1 MSKFNNKTQTNKP
14 NTKNMAGGE
23 AFTYKDIRQEI
34 VSLVLNAMLAGKNS
48 FYETEKDR
56 INKIINFVKNNKEE
70 AEFLAK
76 AMVFARNE
84 GNLRSVSHILGAT
97 LVENVKGVD
106 FLRPALYKTLVR
118 PDDALEMVSLFLSRN
133 KDVKV
138 PNVLQRSI
146 VDAFESK
153 WDEYQLKKYASL
165 SKELK
170 LKDLVKMFRPNPNNL
185 VALGKAK
192 DTNVFKRLIEDRL
205 ENIDTA
211 QTINSTCVGKDRK
224 KAYKELL
231 KDNKLGYMAAL
242 KNIMNMLEVDIGE
255 KTVDRLCNLLT
266 NERAVLNSRVL
277 PFRFVQAY
285 NELDSNRNKF
295 DTFKVKAILDALEK
309 GFALSSGCINI
320 ANKNEKVALLLDE
333 SSSMGGSGD
342 KTPFTIG
349 KTLMASMLCGL
360 DKKNVVGYLWATTP
374 REVSIDKSPMKFVKE
389 TFSHGGGTD
398 LKSAFKSLIDKKTKV
413 DKIVI
418 FTDKQGYSC
427 TASELKDYVNKYKAI
442 SPNVKIL
449 FWNLEGYAQG
459 TPLKLNDDILEISG
473 YSDKILEVIP
483 YIWENKDALVEKIES
498 IKLS

>member
-1 MSKFNNKTQTNKP
+1 MSKFNNKTQTNKAD
-14 NTKNMAGGE
+14 TINMVGSE
-23 AFTYKDIRQEI
+23 AFSYKDIRQEI
-34 VSLVLNAMLAGKNS
+34 ISLVLNAMLAGKNS

-56 INKIINFVKNNKEE
+56 INKIINFIKNNKEE

-133 KDVKV
+133 KNVKV

-231 KDNKLGYMAAL
+231 KENKLGYMAAL
-242 KNIMNMLEVDIGE
+242 KNIINMLEVDIGE
-255 KTVDRLCNLLT
+255 KTIERLCNLLT
-266 NERAVLNSRVL
+266 NEKAVLNSRVL

-333 SSSMGGSGD
+333 SGSMGSSD
-342 KTPFTIG
+342 KDPFTIG

-374 REVSIDKSPMKFVKE
+374 REVSIDKSPMKFVRV

-413 DKIVI
+413 DKIIV
-418 FTDKQGYSC
+418 FTDEQGYGS
-427 TASELKDYVNKYKAI
+427 TYINLKNYINEYKVI

-449 FWNLEGYAQG
+449 FWNLEGYAKG

-483 YIWENKDALVEKIES
+483 YIWENKNALVEKIES

>member
-1 MSKFNNKTQTNKP
+1 MSKFNNKTQTNKAD
-14 NTKNMAGGE
+14 TINMVGSE
-23 AFTYKDIRQEI
+23 AFSYKDIRQEI
-34 VSLVLNAMLAGKNS
+34 ISLVLNAMLAGKNS

-185 VALGKAK
+185 VTLGKAK

-231 KDNKLGYMAAL
+231 KENKLGYMAAL

-255 KTVDRLCNLLT
+255 KTIERLCNLLT

-333 SSSMGGSGD
+333 SGSMGSSD
-342 KTPFTIG
+342 KDPFTIG

-413 DKIVI
+413 DKIIV
-418 FTDKQGYSC
+418 FTDEQGYGS
-427 TASELKDYVNKYKAI
+427 TYINLKNYINEYKVI

-449 FWNLEGYAQG
+449 FWNLEGYAKG

-483 YIWENKDALVEKIES
+483 YIWENKNALVEKIES

>member
-1 MSKFNNKTQTNKP
+1 MSKFNNKTQTNKAD
-14 NTKNMAGGE
+14 TINMVGSE
-23 AFTYKDIRQEI
+23 AFSYKDIRQEI
-34 VSLVLNAMLAGKNS
+34 ISLVLNAMLAGKNS

-185 VALGKAK
+185 VTLGKAK

-231 KDNKLGYMAAL
+231 KENKLGYMAAL

-255 KTVDRLCNLLT
+255 KTIERLCNLLT
-266 NERAVLNSRVL
+266 NEKAVLNSRVL

-333 SSSMGGSGD
+333 SGSMGSSD
-342 KTPFTIG
+342 KDPFTIG

-413 DKIVI
+413 DKIIV
-418 FTDKQGYSC
+418 FTDEQGYGS
-427 TASELKDYVNKYKAI
+427 TYINLKNYINEYKVI

-449 FWNLEGYAQG
+449 FWNLEGYAKG

-483 YIWENKDALVEKIES
+483 YIWENKNALVEKIES